1 MSWDKNGNNRIR
13 RKACLCFLGNRQ
25 IKGLDFNAMF
35 APVAKFTT
43 IRCIKAMMPTHGW
56 ALLRMDVETAFLQGD
71 LYPEVY
77 MERPER

>member
-43 IRCIKAMMPTHGW
+43 IR
-56 ALLRMDVETAFLQGD
+56 
-71 LYPEVY
+71 
-77 MERPER
+77 